1 MIEYQRAKAE
11 LSEFLRIEQFE
22 RPSAVTLTMKKRF
35 AGERADHISAST
47 NFGYFQKRLNAKLL
61 GSSAKRYGQKLKMAA
76 VIEANADGR
85 LHYHAIIDRPAHW
98 SFADFSREVHVQW
111 QKTNFGYREIDIQDT
126 PDEGWTEYM
135 LKLRQKASLSDSID
149 WPNCHF

>member
-11 LSEFLRIEQFE
+11 LSKFLSIEQFE

-47 NFGYFQKRLNAKLL
+47 NFGHFKKRLNAKLL
-61 GSSAKRYGQKLKMAA
+61 GSSAKRYGHRLKMAA
-76 VIEANADGR
+76 VIEANADDR

-98 SFADFSREVHVQW
+98 SFTEFKREVYVQR
-111 QKTNFGYREIDIQDT
+111 QKTNFGYREIDVQDT
-126 PDEGWTEYM
+126 PDEGWTKYM
-135 LKLRQKASLSDSID
+135 L
-149 WPNCHF
+149 NCDRKRPCRIP